1 MATVIRGLFIRKS
14 VKISIDILRYKI
26 QKIYIFY
33 KYIIDN
39 VKTLCYNTFS
49 SKVKANKS
57 LLSLS
62 FPLLNSPL
70 PCIAGGCFS
79 YEMLI
84 KSSAH
89 GITVNRAL
97 SFI

>member
-57 LLSLS
+57 LLSL
-62 FPLLNSPL
+62 L
-70 PCIAGGCFS
+70 
-79 YEMLI
+79 
-84 KSSAH
+84 SSVKQPPAVH
-89 GITVNRAL
+89 RRRL
-97 SFI
+97 FFL